1 MKKLLPLVLALA
13 LLPLACSSGDGDG
26 GDAAE
31 TGAAAE
37 VAEDAASGGAGEA
50 PPEGAISASLPAIG
64 ERIVK
69 TATIRMSVR
78 EDGLEAAV
86 DRVRGVATGLAGFV
100 VSSSSRRAR
109 ADRPEQATLVL
120 RVPSRSYER
129 ALAALTDAGRIEA
142 QRESSE
148 EVSEEFVDLE
158 SRSRHL
164 RAVEVQMLE
173 LLNRARTVAAALA
186 VQDRLNAIQLE
197 LEQVRGRLRFLENQ
211 TSFATISLSI
221 GERGAAAPTGDGG
234 WGIVEAW
241 RDGAKAFVQVAGRA
255 FVVLAGALP
264 LVLLALL
271 GWLGVRTAR
280 RRSLLRW
287 GASRT

>member
-13 LLPLACSSGDGDG
+13 LVPLACSSGEGDG
-26 GDAAE
+26 GDGAE
-31 TGAAAE
+31 AGAAS
-37 VAEDAASGGAGEA
+37 EDAASGGGGDA
-50 PPEGAISASLPAIG
+50 PPEGAASASLPAIG

-78 EDGLEAAV
+78 DDGLEAAV
-86 DRVRGVATGLAGFV
+86 DRARAVATGFAGFV

-109 ADRPEQATLVL
+109 ADRPEHATLVL

-129 ALAALTDAGRIEA
+129 ALAALADVGRVET

-158 SRSRHL
+158 ARARHL
-164 RAVEVQMLE
+164 RAVELQMLE
-173 LLNRARTVAAALA
+173 LLDRARTVAAALA

-221 GERGAAAPTGDGG
+221 GERGPAATTGDGG

-255 FVVLAGALP
+255 FVVLAAALP
-264 LVLLALL
+264 LILLALL

>member
-1 MKKLLPLVLALA
+1 MKKLLPLVLALT
-13 LLPLACSSGDGDG
+13 LVPLACSSGDGEE

-31 TGAAAE
+31 PGAAS
-37 VAEDAASGGAGEA
+37 EDAASGGGGRDA
-50 PPEGAISASLPAIG
+50 PPEGAASASLPAIG

-78 EDGLEAAV
+78 KDGLEAAV
-86 DRVRGVATGLAGFV
+86 DRGRAVATGLAGFV

-109 ADRPEQATLVL
+109 ANQPEQATLVL

-129 ALAALTDAGRIEA
+129 ALAALTDVGRIETL
-142 QRESSE
+142 RESSE

-158 SRSRHL
+158 SRARHL

-173 LLNRARTVAAALA
+173 LLNRAGTVAAALA

-221 GERGAAAPTGDGG
+221 GERGAVPSTRDGG

-241 RDGAKAFVQVAGRA
+241 RDGTKAFVQVAGRA

-287 GASRT
+287 GTSRT